1 MLKKIEKALVCAVA
15 IILIAIVLVAVVWQ
29 ILKALVAFIIYAA
42 LFVLMVGATVYAIKM
57 ALSKE
62 ETTE

>member
-1 MLKKIEKALVCAVA
+1 MLKKIEKALGCAVA

-42 LFVLMVGATVYAIKM
+42 LFVLMVGAVIYAIRK
-57 ALSKE
+57 ALE
-62 ETTE
+62 EEKTE